1 MANTPEKMVN
11 LLIGEYNPHHDCDLI
26 NVKSSSD
33 NNRQRSQSDQRYT
46 GIHDQV
52 RLRRRDARD
61 YTLAVGS
68 VGEGRVMKAIL
79 LFGLSLL
86 LTACQ
91 SAGVIYSRD
100 SGAYQA
106 IELELNQSLT
116 IAPERTRVF
125 IQDGR
130 VFANVATTDHYR
142 PQCAL
147 EVEHRRP
154 NAQSIAAGRFIIA
167 RVQGLID
174 SVVQSRELQLAG
186 LIVTGMVDDGA
197 PMVHT
202 GYHFWFKP
210 NTAQLR
216 RMSCYGV
223 FAEMQN
229 AEAPT
234 VEDIRVAL
242 NGVAQLSLQA
252 SVR

>member
-1 MANTPEKMVN
+1 
-11 LLIGEYNPHHDCDLI
+11 
-26 NVKSSSD
+26 
-33 NNRQRSQSDQRYT
+33 
-46 GIHDQV
+46 
-52 RLRRRDARD
+52 
-61 YTLAVGS
+61 
-68 VGEGRVMKAIL
+68 MKAIL

-106 IELELNQSLT
+106 IAIELNQSLT

-147 EVEHRRP
+147 EVQQRLP
-154 NAQSIAAGRFIIA
+154 TAQSIAAGRFIID

-174 SVVQSRELQLAG
+174 SVVQSRERQFAG
-186 LIVTGMVDDGA
+186 LMVVAMVDDGA

-210 NTAQLR
+210 NAAQVT

-223 FAEMQN
+223 FADLQN

-242 NGVAQLSLQA
+242 NGVAELLIQA
-252 SVR
+252 SLR